1 MNNLITAIVKSF
13 HAPPSITWDTL
24 AVIGV
29 FLVVWEIV
37 WFVMRMSDDLEKG
50 EW

>member
-1 MNNLITAIVKSF
+1 MDNLITAIVKSF
-13 HAPPSITWDTL
+13 HAPPSITWDTI
-24 AVIGV
+24 AIIGV

-37 WFVMRMSDDLEKG
+37 WFVMWLPGDPEKG

>member
-1 MNNLITAIVKSF
+1 MDNLITAIVKSF
-13 HAPPSITWDTL
+13 HAPPSITWDTI

-29 FLVVWEIV
+29 FLAVWELV
-37 WFVMRMSDDLEKG
+37 WFVMRLPDDPEKG